1 MENKRGNLT
10 KEQTEEL
17 RELHDKISANQ
28 ARRKYRIGYDKLQ
41 NIWN

>member
-10 KEQTEEL
+10 EEQIEEL
-17 RELHDKISANQ
+17 RGLRGKISANQ